1 MAVCIVLLLED
12 LSRLPSRCLILMEQI
27 TEVVVICEL
36 INGRFGWVGSFVVWV
51 SPALSG
57 VSALLGPSGFGGWC
71 YMGKASERKGK
82 GFGNGVL

>member
-36 INGRFGWVGSFVVWV
+36 INGRFGWAGSFVVWV

-57 VSALLGPSGFGGWC
+57 VSALLGPSGFVGWC

-82 GFGNGVL
+82 GFGNSVL